1 MHSGKRFGAREFAMW
16 TRRSI
21 YVLAV
26 LAAIPTVLY
35 HFGLTFVSFPWQPIA
50 IMGTA
55 VAFIV
60 GFKNNASYSRL
71 WEARQIYGSI
81 INNSRSFGYILRD
94 SLSAKDHDKVK
105 EMFSRHYAWL
115 TALRFQLREPRAWEN
130 MNTVQFDE
138 YSKKYDIPERLSK
151 LDEELKLYL
160 SESEL
165 HYILS
170 KKNRATQLMAA
181 QSKELSEAYAKGEI
195 NDFQWTQINQQLVK
209 FTDDQG
215 KAERIKNFPYPRNFS
230 SITTYL
236 LLLFI
241 VFVPFGLLKEFD
253 KLGEGT
259 LLEGFTIWFNIPFSL
274 LVTWC
279 FHTLDSVGEASV
291 NPFEGSPNDVPI
303 TQISRT
309 IEIDMRD
316 MLDEHNLP
324 LPISPKN
331 NIVL

>member
-1 MHSGKRFGAREFAMW
+1 MHSGKRFGPIEFIMW
-16 TRRSI
+16 TRRSL
-21 YVLAV
+21 YVLFI
-26 LAAIPTVLY
+26 LAAVPTVLY
-35 HFGLTFVSFPWQPIA
+35 YFGVTFISFPWQPIA

-71 WEARQIYGSI
+71 WEARQIYGAI
-81 INNSRSFGYILRD
+81 INDSRSFGYILRD
-94 SLSAKDHDKVK
+94 SLSEKNSDKVK
-105 EMFSRHYAWL
+105 LMFKRHYAWL
-115 TALRFQLREPRAWEN
+115 TALRFQLRESRNWEN
-130 MNTVQFDE
+130 MSTAQFKE
-138 YSKKYDIPERLSK
+138 YAQKYEIPERLST
-151 LDEELKLYL
+151 LDAELENYLSSEELQYV
-160 SESEL
+160 
-165 HYILS
+165 LS
-170 KKNRATQLMAA
+170 KKNRATQLIAL
-181 QSKELSEAYAKGEI
+181 QSKDLSEAYSKGEI
-195 NDFQWTQINQQLVK
+195 NDFQWSQINQQLVK

-241 VFVPFGLLKEFD
+241 VFVPFGLIKEFD
-253 KLGEGT
+253 KMGEGT
-259 LLEGFTIWFNIPFSL
+259 VLENYTLWFNIPFSL

-291 NPFEGSPNDVPI
+291 NPFEGSPNDIPI

-316 MLDEHNLP
+316 MLDETDLP
-324 LPISPKN
+324 AAITPKN

>member
-1 MHSGKRFGAREFAMW
+1 MHAGKKFGAIEFIVW

-21 YVLAV
+21 YCLAT
-26 LAAIPTVLY
+26 LSAIPTLLY
-35 HFGLTFVSFPWQPIA
+35 FLGWKFLSFPWQPIA

-81 INNSRSFGYILRD
+81 INDSRSFGYVLRD
-94 SLSAKDHDKVK
+94 SLSERNPKKVK
-105 EMFSRHYAWL
+105 EMFLRHYAWL

-130 MNTVQFDE
+130 MNTAQFKE
-138 YSKKYDIPERLSK
+138 YAEKYDISEK
-151 LDEELKLYL
+151 LLNLDDELRNYL
-160 SESEL
+160 SDHEL
-165 HYILS
+165 QYILS
-170 KKNRATQLMAA
+170 KKNRATQLMAS
-181 QSKELSEAYAKGEI
+181 QSKELSEAYRNGEI
-195 NDFQWTQINQQLVK
+195 NDFQWTQINQQLIK
-209 FTDDQG
+209 FTDYQG
-215 KAERIKNFPYPRNFS
+215 RAERIKNFPYPRNFS

-241 VFVPFGLLKEFD
+241 VVPFGLLKEFD

-259 LLEGFTIWFNIPFSL
+259 VIEGLTLWFNIPFSL

-279 FHTLDSVGEASV
+279 FHTLDSVGESSV
-291 NPFEGSPNDVPI
+291 NPFEGSANDVPI

-316 MLDEHNLP
+316 MLDEDNLP
-324 LPISPKN
+324 PPITAKK
-331 NIVL
+331 

>member
-1 MHSGKRFGAREFAMW
+1 MHSGKRFGAREFAVW
-16 TRRSI
+16 TKRSI
-21 YVLAV
+21 LWLMVLS
-26 LAAIPTVLY
+26 AIPTVLY
-35 HFGLTFVSFPWQPIA
+35 FLGCTFLSFPWQPIA

-71 WEARQIYGSI
+71 WEARQIYGAI
-81 INNSRSFGYILRD
+81 INDSRSFGYILRD
-94 SLSAKDHDKVK
+94 SLSAKNQDKVK
-105 EMFSRHYAWL
+105 EMFLRHYAWL
-115 TALRFQLREPRAWEN
+115 TALRFQLRESRAWEN
-130 MNTVQFDE
+130 MNTAQFDE
-138 YSKKYDIPERLSK
+138 YSKKYDIPEKLSK
-151 LDEELKLYL
+151 LEDELEKYLTKDELQ
-160 SESEL
+160 
-165 HYILS
+165 YILS
-170 KKNRATQLMAA
+170 KKNRATQLMAQ
-181 QSKELSEAYAKGEI
+181 QSKELSQAYVNGEI
-195 NDFQWTQINQQLVK
+195 NDFQWAQINQQLIK
-209 FTDDQG
+209 FTDNQG

-253 KLGEGT
+253 KLGDGT
-259 LLEGFTIWFNIPFSL
+259 ILEGFTLWFNIPFSL

-316 MLDEHNLP
+316 MLDEKDLP
-324 LPISPKN
+324 SPLAPKN

>member
-1 MHSGKRFGAREFAMW
+1 MHSGKRFGALEFAVW

-21 YVLAV
+21 YVLTIFS
-26 LAAIPTVLY
+26 AIPTILY
-35 HFGLTFVSFPWQPIA
+35 FLGWKFLSIPWQPIA
-50 IMGTA
+50 ILGTA

-71 WEARQIYGSI
+71 WEARQIYGAI
-81 INNSRSFGYILRD
+81 INDSRSFGYILRD
-94 SLSAKDHDKVK
+94 ALIAKDPKKVK

-130 MNTVQFDE
+130 MGTAQYDE
-138 YSKKYDIPERLSK
+138 YSQKYDIPERLSK
-151 LDEELKLYL
+151 LDEELKNYL
-160 SESEL
+160 SENEL
-165 HYILS
+165 QYILS
-170 KKNRATQLMAA
+170 KKNRATQLMVR

-209 FTDDQG
+209 FTDNQG

-241 VFVPFGLLKEFD
+241 LFVPFGLIKELD
-253 KLGEGT
+253 KLGDGT
-259 LLEGFTIWFNIPFSL
+259 ALEGYTLWFNIPFSL

-316 MLDEHNLP
+316 MLDESDLP
-324 LPISPKN
+324 PAISPKN

>member
-1 MHSGKRFGAREFAMW
+1 MHAGKKFSALEFIIW

-21 YVLAV
+21 YCLAV
-26 LAAIPTVLY
+26 LSTIPTILY
-35 HFGLTFVSFPWQPIA
+35 YCGWKFLSFPWQPIA

-71 WEARQIYGSI
+71 WEARQIYGGI
-81 INNSRSFGYILRD
+81 INDSRSFGYILRD
-94 SLSAKDHDKVK
+94 SLSTKNQDKVN
-105 EMFSRHYAWL
+105 EMFLRHYAWL
-115 TALRFQLREPRAWEN
+115 TALRFQLRESRAWEN
-130 MNTVQFDE
+130 MKTAQYDE
-138 YSKKYDIPERLSK
+138 YSRKYDIPERHSTI
-151 LDEELKLYL
+151 ENELKKYL
-160 SESEL
+160 SENEL
-165 HYILS
+165 QYIIS
-170 KKNRATQLMAA
+170 KKNRATQLMAS
-181 QSKELSEAYAKGEI
+181 QSKALSEAYEKGEI
-195 NDFQWTQINQQLVK
+195 NDFQWAQINQQLVK
-209 FTDDQG
+209 LTDSQG
-215 KAERIKNFPYPRNFS
+215 RAERIKNFPYPRNFS
-230 SITTYL
+230 SISSYL

-253 KLGEGT
+253 KLGDGT
-259 LLEGFTIWFNIPFSL
+259 IVEGFTLWFNIPFSL

-316 MLDEHNLP
+316 MLDETDLP
-324 LPISPKN
+324 PAITPKN

>member
-1 MHSGKRFGAREFAMW
+1 MHAGKKFRAMEFVVW
-16 TRRSI
+16 TKRSI
-21 YVLAV
+21 FCLTI
-26 LAAIPTVLY
+26 LSTIPTVLY
-35 HFGLTFVSFPWQPIA
+35 YLGWKFISFPWQPIA

-71 WEARQIYGSI
+71 WEARQIYGAI
-81 INNSRSFGYILRD
+81 INESRSFGYILRD
-94 SLSAKDHDKVK
+94 SLSQKNTDQVK
-105 EMFSRHYAWL
+105 SMFKRHYAWL

-130 MNTVQFDE
+130 MSTAQYEE
-138 YSKKYDIPERLSK
+138 YARKYDICEKLLK
-151 LDEELKLYL
+151 LDDELKKYL
-160 SESEL
+160 SDDEL
-165 HYILS
+165 KYILS
-170 KKNRATQLMAA
+170 KKNRATQLMAF

-195 NDFQWTQINQQLVK
+195 NDFQWAQINQQLVK
-209 FTDDQG
+209 LTENQG

-236 LLLFI
+236 LILFI

-259 LLEGFTIWFNIPFSL
+259 FLESWTLWFNIPFSI

-316 MLDEHNLP
+316 MLDETDLP
-324 LPISPKN
+324 PAITPKN

>member
-1 MHSGKRFGAREFAMW
+1 MHSGKRFGALEFATW

-21 YVLAV
+21 YVLTI
-26 LAAIPTVLY
+26 LSAIPTVLY
-35 HFGLTFVSFPWQPIA
+35 FLGWKFVSVPWQPIA
-50 IMGTA
+50 ILGTA

-71 WEARQIYGSI
+71 WEARQIYGAI
-81 INNSRSFGYILRD
+81 INDSRSFGYILRD
-94 SLSAKDHDKVK
+94 SLLAKDSQKVK
-105 EMFSRHYAWL
+105 EMFLRHYAWL

-130 MNTVQFDE
+130 MGTAQYDE

-151 LDEELKLYL
+151 LDDELKNYI
-160 SESEL
+160 SETEL
-165 HYILS
+165 QYILS
-170 KKNRATQLMAA
+170 KKNRATQLMAT
-181 QSKELSEAYAKGEI
+181 QSKELSEAYAKGDI

-241 VFVPFGLLKEFD
+241 LFVPFGLLKELD

-259 LLEGFTIWFNIPFSL
+259 VLEGLTIWFNIPFSL
-274 LVTWC
+274 MVTWC

-316 MLDEHNLP
+316 MLDEADLP
-324 LPISPKN
+324 PAITPKN

>member
-1 MHSGKRFGAREFAMW
+1 MHSGKRFGAREFAVW
-16 TRRSI
+16 TKRSI
-21 YVLAV
+21 LWLTVLSS
-26 LAAIPTVLY
+26 IPTILY
-35 HFGLTFVSFPWQPIA
+35 FLGCTFLSFPWQPIA

-71 WEARQIYGSI
+71 WEARQIYGAI
-81 INNSRSFGYILRD
+81 INDSRSFGYILRD
-94 SLSAKDHDKVK
+94 SLSSKNSGKVK
-105 EMFSRHYAWL
+105 EMFLRHYAWL
-115 TALRFQLREPRAWEN
+115 TALRFQLRETRTWEN
-130 MNTVQFDE
+130 MDTAQFDE
-138 YSKKYDIPERLSK
+138 YARKYDIPERLSK
-151 LDEELKLYL
+151 LDEELKNYL
-160 SESEL
+160 SEAEL
-165 HYILS
+165 QYILS
-170 KKNRATQLMAA
+170 KKNRATQLIAS
-181 QSKELSEAYAKGEI
+181 QSRELSEAYAKGEI
-195 NDFQWTQINQQLVK
+195 NDFQWTQINQQLIK
-209 FTDDQG
+209 FTDNQG

-241 VFVPFGLLKEFD
+241 LFVPFGLLKEFD
-253 KLGEGT
+253 KLGDGT
-259 LLEGFTIWFNIPFSL
+259 VLEGLTLWFNIPFSL

-316 MLDEHNLP
+316 MLDEENLP
-324 LPISPKN
+324 APITAKN

>member
-1 MHSGKRFGAREFAMW
+1 MHSGKRFGALEFATW

-21 YVLAV
+21 YVLTI
-26 LAAIPTVLY
+26 LSAIPTVLY
-35 HFGLTFVSFPWQPIA
+35 FLGWKFVSVPWQPIA
-50 IMGTA
+50 ILGTA

-71 WEARQIYGSI
+71 WEARQIYGAI
-81 INNSRSFGYILRD
+81 INDSRSFGYILRD
-94 SLSAKDHDKVK
+94 SLSAKDPQKVK
-105 EMFSRHYAWL
+105 DMFLRHYAWL

-130 MNTVQFDE
+130 MGTAQYDE
-138 YSKKYDIPERLSK
+138 YSKKYDIPERLSQ
-151 LDEELKLYL
+151 LDDELKKYL

-165 HYILS
+165 QYILN
-170 KKNRATQLMAA
+170 KKNRATQLMAT
-181 QSKELSEAYAKGEI
+181 QSKELSEAYIREDI

-241 VFVPFGLLKEFD
+241 LFVPFGLLKELD

-259 LLEGFTIWFNIPFSL
+259 TLEGWTIWFNIPFSL
-274 LVTWC
+274 MVTWC

-316 MLDEHNLP
+316 MLDEADLP
-324 LPISPKN
+324 PAITPKN

>member
-1 MHSGKRFGAREFAMW
+1 MHSGKRFGAREFINW

-21 YVLAV
+21 YVLLV

-35 HFGLTFVSFPWQPIA
+35 CLGWKFLSVPWQPIA

-71 WEARQIYGSI
+71 WEARQIYGAI
-81 INNSRSFGYILRD
+81 INDSRSFGYILRD
-94 SLSAKDHDKVK
+94 SLNSKDPGKVK
-105 EMFSRHYAWL
+105 EMFLRHYAWL

-130 MNTVQFDE
+130 TGTAQFDE
-138 YSKKYDIPERLSK
+138 YAKKYDIPERLSK
-151 LDEELKLYL
+151 LEDELKKYL
-160 SESEL
+160 SETEL
-165 HYILS
+165 QYILG
-170 KKNRATQLMAA
+170 KKNRATQLMAS
-181 QSKELSEAYAKGEI
+181 QSKQLSEAYEKGEI
-195 NDFQWTQINQQLVK
+195 NDFQWTQVNQQLVK
-209 FTDDQG
+209 FTDSQG

-253 KLGEGT
+253 KLGEGSMV
-259 LLEGFTIWFNIPFSL
+259 EGWTIWFNIPFSL

-291 NPFEGSPNDVPI
+291 NPFEGSANDVPI

-316 MLDEHNLP
+316 MLDETDLP
-324 LPISPKN
+324 PAITPKN

>member
-1 MHSGKRFGAREFAMW
+1 MHSGKRFGAREFANW

-21 YVLAV
+21 YVLTIFS
-26 LAAIPTVLY
+26 AIPTVLY
-35 HFGLTFVSFPWQPIA
+35 FLGWKFLSIPWQPIA
-50 IMGTA
+50 ILGTA

-71 WEARQIYGSI
+71 WEARQIYGAI
-81 INNSRSFGYILRD
+81 INDSRSFGYILRD
-94 SLSAKDHDKVK
+94 ALASKNPQKVK
-105 EMFSRHYAWL
+105 EMFLRHYAWL

-130 MNTVQFDE
+130 MGTAQFDE
-138 YSKKYDIPERLSK
+138 YSKKYDIPERLTQ
-151 LDEELKLYL
+151 LDEELKKYL
-160 SESEL
+160 SENEL
-165 HYILS
+165 QYILS
-170 KKNRATQLMAA
+170 KKNRATQLMAS
-181 QSKELSEAYAKGEI
+181 QSKELAEIYEKGEI

-241 VFVPFGLLKEFD
+241 LFVPFGLIKELD
-253 KLGEGT
+253 KLGDGT
-259 LLEGFTIWFNIPFSL
+259 ALEGCTLWFNIPFSL

-316 MLDEHNLP
+316 MLDETDLP
-324 LPISPKN
+324 PAITPKN

>member
-1 MHSGKRFGAREFAMW
+1 MHSGKKFGAFEFAVW

-21 YVLAV
+21 YILAI
-26 LAAIPTVLY
+26 LSTIPTVLY
-35 HFGLTFVSFPWQPIA
+35 FVGWTFLSFPWQPIA

-71 WEARQIYGSI
+71 WEARQIYGAI
-81 INNSRSFGYILRD
+81 INDSRSYGYLLRD
-94 SLSAKDHDKVK
+94 SLIRRNPDKVK
-105 EMFSRHYAWL
+105 EMFLRHYAWL

-130 MNTVQFDE
+130 MNTEQFNE
-138 YSKKYDIPERLSK
+138 YAKKYDIPERLST
-151 LDEELKLYL
+151 LDDELKKYL
-160 SESEL
+160 SETEL
-165 HYILS
+165 QYILN
-170 KKNRATQLMAA
+170 KKNRATQLIAN
-181 QSKELSEAYAKGEI
+181 QSKELSQIYANDEI
-195 NDFQWTQINQQLVK
+195 NDFQWTQINQQLIK
-209 FTDDQG
+209 LTDNQG

-241 VFVPFGLLKEFD
+241 IFVPFGLLKEFD
-253 KLGEGT
+253 TLGNGTFFEGWT
-259 LLEGFTIWFNIPFSL
+259 LWFNIPFSL

-316 MLDEHNLP
+316 MLDESNLP
-324 LPISPKN
+324 EAIMAKN

>member
-1 MHSGKRFGAREFAMW
+1 MHSGKRFGAREFANW

-21 YVLAV
+21 YVLTIFS
-26 LAAIPTVLY
+26 AIPTVLY
-35 HFGLTFVSFPWQPIA
+35 FLGWKFLSIPWQPIA
-50 IMGTA
+50 ILGTA

-71 WEARQIYGSI
+71 WEARQIYGAI
-81 INNSRSFGYILRD
+81 INDSRSFGYILRD
-94 SLSAKDHDKVK
+94 ALTSKNPQKVK
-105 EMFSRHYAWL
+105 EMFLRHYAWL

-130 MNTVQFDE
+130 MGTAQFDE
-138 YSKKYDIPERLSK
+138 YSKKYDIPERLTQ
-151 LDEELKLYL
+151 LDEELKKYL
-160 SESEL
+160 SKNEL
-165 HYILS
+165 QYILS
-170 KKNRATQLMAA
+170 KKNRATQLMAS
-181 QSKELSEAYAKGEI
+181 QSKELAEIYEKGEI

-241 VFVPFGLLKEFD
+241 LFVPFGLIKELD
-253 KLGEGT
+253 KLGDGT
-259 LLEGFTIWFNIPFSL
+259 ALEGWTLWFNIPFSL

-316 MLDEHNLP
+316 MLDETDLP
-324 LPISPKN
+324 PAITPKN

>member
-1 MHSGKRFGAREFAMW
+1 MHSGKRFGALEFATW

-21 YVLAV
+21 YVLTI
-26 LAAIPTVLY
+26 LSAIPTVLY
-35 HFGLTFVSFPWQPIA
+35 FLGWKFLSVPWQPIA
-50 IMGTA
+50 ILGTA

-71 WEARQIYGSI
+71 WEARQIYGAI
-81 INNSRSFGYILRD
+81 INDSRSFGYVLRD
-94 SLSAKDHDKVK
+94 SLSAKDPGKVK
-105 EMFSRHYAWL
+105 EMFLRHYAWL

-130 MNTVQFDE
+130 MGTAQYGE
-138 YSKKYDIPERLSK
+138 YAEKYDIPERLTR
-151 LDEELKLYL
+151 LDDELKKYL
-160 SESEL
+160 SETEL
-165 HYILS
+165 QYILS
-170 KKNRATQLMAA
+170 KKNRATQLMAC
-181 QSKELSEAYAKGEI
+181 QSKELSEAYARGDI

-241 VFVPFGLLKEFD
+241 LFVPFGLLKELD

-259 LLEGFTIWFNIPFSL
+259 ILEGWTIWFNIPFSL
-274 LVTWC
+274 MVTWC

-316 MLDEHNLP
+316 MLDEADLP
-324 LPISPKN
+324 PAITPKN
-331 NIVL
+331 IIVL

>member
-1 MHSGKRFGAREFAMW
+1 MHSGKRFGALEFATW

-21 YVLAV
+21 YVLTI
-26 LAAIPTVLY
+26 LAAVPTVLY
-35 HFGLTFVSFPWQPIA
+35 CSGWKFVSVPWQPIA
-50 IMGTA
+50 ILGTA

-71 WEARQIYGSI
+71 WEARQIYGAI
-81 INNSRSFGYILRD
+81 INDSRSFGYILRD
-94 SLSAKDHDKVK
+94 ALSGKDPQKVK
-105 EMFSRHYAWL
+105 EMFQRHYAWL

-130 MNTVQFDE
+130 MGTAQYDE
-138 YSKKYDIPERLSK
+138 YSKKYDIPERLTK
-151 LDEELKLYL
+151 IDDELKNYL
-160 SESEL
+160 SETEL
-165 HYILS
+165 QYILS
-170 KKNRATQLMAA
+170 KKNRATQLMAS
-181 QSKELSEAYAKGEI
+181 QSKELSELYSKGEI

-241 VFVPFGLLKEFD
+241 LFVPFGLLKELD

-259 LLEGFTIWFNIPFSL
+259 VLEGWTIWFNIPFSL
-274 LVTWC
+274 MVTWC

-316 MLDEHNLP
+316 MLDESDLP
-324 LPISPKN
+324 PAITPKN

>member
-1 MHSGKRFGAREFAMW
+1 MHSGKRFGFREFVMW

-21 YVLAV
+21 YVLTI

-35 HFGLTFVSFPWQPIA
+35 FFGWKFLSFPWQPIA

-71 WEARQIYGSI
+71 WEARQIYGAI
-81 INNSRSFGYILRD
+81 INDSRSFGYIVRD
-94 SLSAKDHDKVK
+94 ALSEKNSDKVK
-105 EMFSRHYAWL
+105 EIFKRHYAWL

-130 MNTVQFDE
+130 MNTVQFEE
-138 YSKKYDIPERLSK
+138 YAKYYEIPEKLSK
-151 LDEELKLYL
+151 LDDELKNYL
-160 SESEL
+160 SEQEL
-165 HYILS
+165 QYILS
-170 KKNRATQLMAA
+170 KKNRATQLMAS
-181 QSKELSEAYAKGEI
+181 QSRDLSGVYARGEI

-209 FTDDQG
+209 FTDNQG

-241 VFVPFGLLKEFD
+241 LFVPFGLLKEFD

-259 LLEGFTIWFNIPFSL
+259 AFEGLTVWFNIPFSL

-279 FHTLDSVGEASV
+279 FHTLDNVGEASV
-291 NPFEGSPNDVPI
+291 NPFEGSANDVPI

-316 MLDEHNLP
+316 MLDEDNLP
-324 LPISPKN
+324 PAITPKN

>member
-1 MHSGKRFGAREFAMW
+1 M
-16 TRRSI
+16 
-21 YVLAV
+21 
-26 LAAIPTVLY
+26 
-35 HFGLTFVSFPWQPIA
+35 
-50 IMGTA
+50 
-55 VAFIV
+55 
-60 GFKNNASYSRL
+60 N
-71 WEARQIYGSI
+71 
-81 INNSRSFGYILRD
+81 
-94 SLSAKDHDKVK
+94 
-105 EMFSRHYAWL
+105 
-115 TALRFQLREPRAWEN
+115 REPGKIWGLPK
-130 MNTVQFDE
+130 FDE
-138 YSKKYDIPERLSK
+138 YSKKYDIPERLTQ
-151 LDEELKLYL
+151 LDEELKKYL
-160 SESEL
+160 SKNEL
-165 HYILS
+165 QYILS
-170 KKNRATQLMAA
+170 KKNRATQLMAS
-181 QSKELSEAYAKGEI
+181 QSKELAEIYEKGEI

-241 VFVPFGLLKEFD
+241 LFVPFGLIKELD
-253 KLGEGT
+253 KLGDGT
-259 LLEGFTIWFNIPFSL
+259 ALEGWTLWFNIPFSL

-316 MLDEHNLP
+316 MLDETDLP
-324 LPISPKN
+324 PAITPKN

>member
-1 MHSGKRFGAREFAMW
+1 MHSGKRFGALEFAIW

-21 YVLAV
+21 YVLTI
-26 LAAIPTVLY
+26 LSAIPTVLY
-35 HFGLTFVSFPWQPIA
+35 FSGWKFLSVPWQPIA
-50 IMGTA
+50 ILGTA

-71 WEARQIYGSI
+71 WEARQIYGAI
-81 INNSRSFGYILRD
+81 INDSRSFGYILRD
-94 SLSAKDHDKVK
+94 TLSGKDPQKVK
-105 EMFSRHYAWL
+105 EMFHRHYAWL
-115 TALRFQLREPRAWEN
+115 TALRFQLREPRTWEN
-130 MNTVQFDE
+130 MGTAQYDE
-138 YSKKYDIPERLSK
+138 YSKKYDIPERLTK
-151 LDEELKLYL
+151 LDDELKNYL

-165 HYILS
+165 QYILS
-170 KKNRATQLMAA
+170 KKNRATQLMAS
-181 QSKELSEAYAKGEI
+181 QSKELSEAYARGEI
-195 NDFQWTQINQQLVK
+195 NDFQWAQINQQLVK

-241 VFVPFGLLKEFD
+241 LFVPFGLLKELD

-259 LLEGFTIWFNIPFSL
+259 ILESWTIWFNIPFSL
-274 LVTWC
+274 MVTWC

-316 MLDEHNLP
+316 MLDESDLP
-324 LPISPKN
+324 PAITPKN

>member
-1 MHSGKRFGAREFAMW
+1 MHSGKRFGAREFAKW
-16 TRRSI
+16 TRHSI
-21 YVLAV
+21 YALTVLS
-26 LAAIPTVLY
+26 AIPTVLY
-35 HFGLTFVSFPWQPIA
+35 FLGWKFLSVPWQPIA

-71 WEARQIYGSI
+71 WEARQIYGSV
-81 INNSRSFGYILRD
+81 INDSRSFGYILRD
-94 SLSAKDHDKVK
+94 ALTPQNPEKVK
-105 EMFSRHYAWL
+105 EMFLRHYAWL

-130 MNTVQFDE
+130 MGTAQFDE
-138 YSKKYDIPERLSK
+138 YAKKYEVPERTLK
-151 LDEELKLYL
+151 LEDELKKYL
-160 SESEL
+160 TEDEL
-165 HYILS
+165 RYILS

-181 QSKELSEAYAKGEI
+181 QSRELSEAYARGEI
-195 NDFQWTQINQQLVK
+195 NDFQWTQITQQLVK

-241 VFVPFGLLKEFD
+241 LFVPFGLLKELD
-253 KLGEGT
+253 KLGDGT
-259 LLEGFTIWFNIPFSL
+259 ALEGWTLWFNIPFSL

-316 MLDEHNLP
+316 MLDESSLP
-324 LPISPKN
+324 PAITPMN
-331 NIVL
+331 NIVM

>member
-1 MHSGKRFGAREFAMW
+1 MHSGKRFGAREFAVW
-16 TRRSI
+16 TKRSI
-21 YVLAV
+21 LWLTVLSS
-26 LAAIPTVLY
+26 IPTILY
-35 HFGLTFVSFPWQPIA
+35 FLGCTFLSFPWQPIA

-71 WEARQIYGSI
+71 WEARQIYGAI
-81 INNSRSFGYILRD
+81 INDSRSFGYILRD
-94 SLSAKDHDKVK
+94 SLSSKNSGKVK
-105 EMFSRHYAWL
+105 EMFLRHYAWL
-115 TALRFQLREPRAWEN
+115 TALRFQLRETRTWEN
-130 MNTVQFDE
+130 MDTAQFDE
-138 YSKKYDIPERLSK
+138 YARKYDISERLSK
-151 LDEELKLYL
+151 LDEELKNYL
-160 SESEL
+160 SETEL
-165 HYILS
+165 QYILS
-170 KKNRATQLMAA
+170 KKNRATQLMAS
-181 QSKELSEAYAKGEI
+181 QSRELSEAYANGEI
-195 NDFQWTQINQQLVK
+195 NDFQWTQINQQLIK
-209 FTDDQG
+209 FTDNQG

-241 VFVPFGLLKEFD
+241 LFVPFGLLKEFD
-253 KLGEGT
+253 KLGDGT
-259 LLEGFTIWFNIPFSL
+259 VLEGLTLWFNIPFSL

-316 MLDEHNLP
+316 MLDEENLP
-324 LPISPKN
+324 APITAKN

>member
-1 MHSGKRFGAREFAMW
+1 MHSGKRFGALEFATW

-21 YVLAV
+21 YVLTI
-26 LAAIPTVLY
+26 LAAVPTVLY
-35 HFGLTFVSFPWQPIA
+35 FLGWKFVSVPWQPIA
-50 IMGTA
+50 ILGTA

-71 WEARQIYGSI
+71 WEARQIYGAI
-81 INNSRSFGYILRD
+81 INDSRSFGYILRD
-94 SLSAKDHDKVK
+94 ALSGKDSQKVK
-105 EMFSRHYAWL
+105 EMFQRHYAWL
-115 TALRFQLREPRAWEN
+115 TALRFQLREPRVWEN
-130 MNTVQFDE
+130 MGTAQYDE
-138 YSKKYDIPERLSK
+138 YSKKYDIPERLTK
-151 LDEELKLYL
+151 IDDELKNYL
-160 SESEL
+160 SETEL
-165 HYILS
+165 QYILS
-170 KKNRATQLMAA
+170 KKNRATQLMAS
-181 QSKELSEAYAKGEI
+181 QSKELSELYSKGDI

-241 VFVPFGLLKEFD
+241 LFVPFGLLKELD

-259 LLEGFTIWFNIPFSL
+259 VLEGWTIWFNIPFSL
-274 LVTWC
+274 MVTWC

-316 MLDEHNLP
+316 MLDESDLP
-324 LPISPKN
+324 LAITPKN

>member
-1 MHSGKRFGAREFAMW
+1 MHSGKRFGAREFMKW

-21 YVLAV
+21 YVLTIFS
-26 LAAIPTVLY
+26 AIPTILY
-35 HFGLTFVSFPWQPIA
+35 FLGWKFLSIPWQPIA
-50 IMGTA
+50 ILGTA

-71 WEARQIYGSI
+71 WEARQIYGAI
-81 INNSRSFGYILRD
+81 INDSRSFGYILRD
-94 SLSAKDHDKVK
+94 SLVGTNPVKVK
-105 EMFSRHYAWL
+105 EMFLRHYAWL

-130 MNTVQFDE
+130 MGTAQFDE
-138 YSKKYDIPERLSK
+138 YSKKYDIPERLTK
-151 LDEELKLYL
+151 LDEELKKYL
-160 SESEL
+160 SEDEL
-165 HYILS
+165 QYILS
-170 KKNRATQLMAA
+170 KKNRATQLMAN
-181 QSKELSEAYAKGEI
+181 QSKELSDAYTSGEI

-241 VFVPFGLLKEFD
+241 LFVPFGMIKELD
-253 KLGEGT
+253 RLGDGT
-259 LLEGFTIWFNIPFSL
+259 ALEGWTLWFNVPFSL

-316 MLDEHNLP
+316 MLDEADLP
-324 LPISPKN
+324 PAITPKN

>member
-1 MHSGKRFGAREFAMW
+1 MHSGKRFGALEFAIW

-21 YVLAV
+21 YVLSI

-35 HFGLTFVSFPWQPIA
+35 FLGVKFISFPWQPIA
-50 IMGTA
+50 ILGTA

-71 WEARQIYGSI
+71 WEARQIYGAI
-81 INNSRSFGYILRD
+81 INDSRSFGYILRD
-94 SLSAKDHDKVK
+94 ALSAKDPKKVK
-105 EMFSRHYAWL
+105 EMFLRHYAWL
-115 TALRFQLREPRAWEN
+115 TALRFQLREPRTWEN
-130 MNTVQFDE
+130 MGTAQYDE
-138 YSKKYDIPERLSK
+138 YAQKYDIPERLTK
-151 LDEELKLYL
+151 LDDELQKYL
-160 SESEL
+160 SETEL
-165 HYILS
+165 QYILS
-170 KKNRATQLMAA
+170 KKNRATQLMAS
-181 QSKELSEAYAKGEI
+181 QSKELSEAYARGEI
-195 NDFQWTQINQQLVK
+195 NDFQWAQINQQLVK
-209 FTDDQG
+209 FTDNQG

-241 VFVPFGLLKEFD
+241 LFVPFGLLKELD
-253 KLGEGT
+253 KLGDGT
-259 LLEGFTIWFNIPFSL
+259 MLEGWTIWFNIPFSL
-274 LVTWC
+274 MVTWC
-279 FHTLDSVGEASV
+279 FHTLDSVGESSV

-316 MLDEHNLP
+316 MLDETDLP
-324 LPISPKN
+324 QAIAAKN

>member
-1 MHSGKRFGAREFAMW
+1 MHSGKRFGAREFAIW
-16 TRRSI
+16 TKRSI
-21 YVLAV
+21 LWLTVLSS
-26 LAAIPTVLY
+26 IPTIFYFL
-35 HFGLTFVSFPWQPIA
+35 GGTFLSFPWQPIA

-71 WEARQIYGSI
+71 WEARQIYGAI
-81 INNSRSFGYILRD
+81 INDSRSFGYILRD
-94 SLSAKDHDKVK
+94 SLSSKNSAKVK
-105 EMFSRHYAWL
+105 EMFLRHYAWL
-115 TALRFQLREPRAWEN
+115 TVLRFQLRETRTWEN
-130 MNTVQFDE
+130 MGTAQFGE
-138 YSKKYDIPERLSK
+138 YARKYDIPERLSK
-151 LDEELKLYL
+151 LDDELKNYL
-160 SESEL
+160 SETEL

-170 KKNRATQLMAA
+170 KKNRATQLMAS
-181 QSKELSEAYAKGEI
+181 QSKELSEAYEKGEI
-195 NDFQWTQINQQLVK
+195 NDFQWTQINQQLIK
-209 FTDDQG
+209 FTDNQG

-241 VFVPFGLLKEFD
+241 LFVPFGLLKEFD

-259 LLEGFTIWFNIPFSL
+259 VLEGLTLWFNIPFSL

-279 FHTLDSVGEASV
+279 FHTLDSVGESSV

-316 MLDEHNLP
+316 MLDEANLP
-324 LPISPKN
+324 APIAAKN

>member
-1 MHSGKRFGAREFAMW
+1 
-16 TRRSI
+16 
-21 YVLAV
+21 
-26 LAAIPTVLY
+26 
-35 HFGLTFVSFPWQPIA
+35 
-50 IMGTA
+50 
-55 VAFIV
+55 
-60 GFKNNASYSRL
+60 
-71 WEARQIYGSI
+71 
-81 INNSRSFGYILRD
+81 
-94 SLSAKDHDKVK
+94 
-105 EMFSRHYAWL
+105 
-115 TALRFQLREPRAWEN
+115 
-130 MNTVQFDE
+130 
-138 YSKKYDIPERLSK
+138 
-151 LDEELKLYL
+151 
-160 SESEL
+160 
-165 HYILS
+165 
-170 KKNRATQLMAA
+170 MAA
-181 QSKELSEAYAKGEI
+181 QSKELSEAYEKGEI

-209 FTDDQG
+209 FTDHQG

-253 KLGEGT
+253 KLGDGTMVEGWT
-259 LLEGFTIWFNIPFSL
+259 LWFNIPFSL

-316 MLDEHNLP
+316 MLDENDLP
-324 LPISPKN
+324 PAITPKN

>member
-94 SLSAKDHDKVK
+94 SLSAKDPAKVK

-160 SESEL
+160 FESEL

-259 LLEGFTIWFNIPFSL
+259 LLEGVTIWFNIPFSL

>member
-1 MHSGKRFGAREFAMW
+1 MHSGKRFGAREFMAW

-21 YVLAV
+21 YVLTIFS
-26 LAAIPTVLY
+26 AIPTVLY
-35 HFGLTFVSFPWQPIA
+35 FLGWKFLSIPWQPIA
-50 IMGTA
+50 ILGTA

-81 INNSRSFGYILRD
+81 INDSRSFGYILRD
-94 SLSAKDHDKVK
+94 ALNATDSGKVK
-105 EMFSRHYAWL
+105 EMFLRHYAWL

-130 MNTVQFDE
+130 MGTAQFDE
-138 YSKKYDIPERLSK
+138 YSRKYDIPERLTK
-151 LDEELKLYL
+151 LDEELKNYL
-160 SESEL
+160 SEEERQ
-165 HYILS
+165 YILS
-170 KKNRATQLMAA
+170 KKNRATQLMAS
-181 QSKELSEAYAKGEI
+181 QSKELSEVYKKGQI
-195 NDFQWTQINQQLVK
+195 NDFQWTQINQQLIK

-241 VFVPFGLLKEFD
+241 LFVPFGLLKELD

-259 LLEGFTIWFNIPFSL
+259 NLEGWTLWFNIPFSL

-316 MLDEHNLP
+316 MLDESDLP
-324 LPISPKN
+324 PAISPKN